1 MDKKIQDICNGEIN
15 LGSTLKDILGV
26 LQGEWCDTEK
36 NEWEL
41 IKLGSKF
48 SIATRTVK
56 SGEQYILPVETT
68 KPVTAILYLG
78 DGETTSGL
86 IKLKQESVKA
96 PISGVAIIFL

>member
-48 SIATRTVK
+48 SIVTISHLKRILWLMK
-56 SGEQYILPVETT
+56 SKNVFQSKE
-68 KPVTAILYLG
+68 KM
-78 DGETTSGL
+78 
-86 IKLKQESVKA
+86 
-96 PISGVAIIFL
+96 